1 MHGHPVIGL
10 RRLPE
15 GCDYGGVGAN
25 TQLRRH
31 RIGAQPKPALVD
43 PKERLSRFLVFE
55 DDEISR
61 AVCEGVATAARMR
74 RVLARGLSSMIL

>member
-15 GCDYGGVGAN
+15 GCDCGEVGGH
-25 TQLRRH
+25 TQLWRQ

-43 PKERLSRFLVFE
+43 PKERLFRFLVFE
-55 DDEISR
+55 DEERSR
-61 AVCEGVATAARMR
+61 AMFEGVASAAQMR
-74 RVLARGLSSMIL
+74 RVLARSLSSVV